1 MAIISKHIKENVKYN
16 DIIEKENLY
25 AMPKV
30 KKSTKIK
37 LFGLTIWKT
46 TIDSTVKSK
55 HIFFNQ
61 SEKSIGFSSK

>member
-1 MAIISKHIKENVKYN
+1 
-16 DIIEKENLY
+16 
-25 AMPKV
+25 MPKV